1 MTAPQTGSS
10 PTPAPS
16 TIAGPSSGS
25 RPSTPAV
32 PAPVA
37 PKPVSPPTPQPV
49 STPSPEP
56 ELVAQ
61 HYRGQGG
68 KPLRVTANYIRLEV
82 VGGRGVFEHEVQFSP
97 RIDSQDERHRLVN
110 QQRDIIGRIK
120 VFNGYNL
127 FLPKM
132 IEGGRMELVS
142 KESHELNDVTVRIIF
157 KKQHDMSSM
166 QLLSMYNNV
175 FCRIM
180 RALKFIQHN
189 RKFFDPTKANKIA
202 AYNLEVWPGMVT
214 AVDRFEGGL
223 LLQLDGAS
231 RVLRT
236 ETARDVL
243 MNISK
248 KIKSTGGSMKQ
259 EAEKQLLGES
269 ILTRYNNKSYIVD
282 DINFEMSPKST
293 FVSEK
298 GVRWTFLAYYKEMYG
313 LEIKDKDQPLII
325 NRPKKKAQAQ
335 EGVDTMICL
344 VPELCLMTGLTDTMR
359 ADFKIM
365 KEVGNFTRLTPKQRQ
380 DVLHQFVQTVK
391 EHEEASIYL
400 TEWGLKLNDSTLPLE
415 GRQLPPEVLHFG
427 KGYKEQVNPK
437 ADWGRAATSKQVL
450 TPVPLTK
457 WAVVFVSKNQSI
469 VKQFCQVLSQQG
481 PKMGIN
487 VAMPKVVGLDNDRT
501 ETYLKAVRA
510 IIEPGVQ
517 LVVTIFPQM
526 RSDRYAAIKK
536 LCVAEKPV
544 ASQCVNLKTISNEK
558 KVTSVVQKI
567 ALQINCK
574 LGGELW
580 GTATPYKDLMVV
592 GIDVYHD
599 KTKKSGSVAGVV
611 ASLNDSLSR
620 YFSRAVFQGEGQEI
634 MDALKTAFVDSLIK
648 YWEVNHRWPQHIVVF
663 RDGVGD
669 GQLEVAEKHEAEQF
683 IRTFR
688 HVNGNGGD
696 TKLDEMLPED
706 YNPGF
711 TFVVVQK
718 RINTRIYLQTGPKNY
733 DNPPCGTIVDHTVTR
748 FKYKDFFLVPQSVN
762 QGTVTPTH
770 FIVLRELGTEP
781 NAEVNRKPVPKLE
794 ATDIQKLAYKLTHM
808 YFNWP
813 GTVRVPAP
821 VQYAHKLVDLVGQY
835 VHRCPAPQL
844 EDKLFYL

>member
-1 MTAPQTGSS
+1 MTAPQTETS
-10 PTPAPS
+10 PTPVPS
-16 TIAGPSSGS
+16 TVAGGSGS
-25 RPSTPAV
+25 RPATPA
-32 PAPVA
+32 APVLPSD
-37 PKPVSPPTPQPV
+37 PKPIVPPVSPPRQ
-49 STPSPEP
+49 SDPEP
-56 ELVAQ
+56 ELIAQ

-68 KPLRVTANYIRLEV
+68 KPIRITANYIRLEV
-82 VGGRGVFEHEVQFSP
+82 ADDRGVFEHEVTFSP
-97 RIDSQDERHRLVN
+97 RIDSNDERYKLVN
-110 QQRDIIGRIK
+110 QQRDVFGRIK
-120 VFNGYNL
+120 HFNGYNL

-142 KESHELNDVTVRIIF
+142 RESRDLTDVKVTVVF
-157 KKQHDMSSM
+157 KKKHDIGSM
-166 QLLSMYNNV
+166 QLLSMFNGV
-175 FCRIM
+175 FNRIM

-189 RKFFDPTKANKIA
+189 RKFFDPSKSNKIA

-214 AVDRFEGGL
+214 AVDRYEGGL
-223 LLQLDGAS
+223 LLQLDAAN

-236 ETARDVL
+236 ETVRDAL
-243 MNISK
+243 MRCATKAKQSG
-248 KIKSTGGSMKQ
+248 TSMKQ
-259 EAEKQLLGES
+259 EAEKELLGCS

-282 DINFEMSPKST
+282 DINFEMSPEST
-293 FVSEK
+293 FTNEK
-298 GVRWTFLAYYKEMYG
+298 GQTMTFVEYYKRQYG
-313 LEIKDKDQPLII
+313 LEVRDKKQPMII
-325 NRPKKKAQAQ
+325 NRPKKKSLSHD
-335 EGVDTMICL
+335 GVDPMICL
-344 VPELCLMTGLTDTMR
+344 VPELCLMTGLTDQMR

-380 DVLHQFVQTVK
+380 DVLHQFVESVK
-391 EHEEASIYL
+391 ENPEANIYL
-400 TEWGLKLNDSTLPLE
+400 QEWGLKVSDSTLPLE

-437 ADWGRAATSKQVL
+437 ADWARAATSKQVL
-450 TPVPLTK
+450 TPVALAK
-457 WAVVFVSKNQSI
+457 WAVVFVSKNQPV
-469 VKQFCQVLSQQG
+469 VKSFCQILSQQG

-501 ETYLKAVRA
+501 ETYLKAVRS

-517 LVVTIFPQM
+517 LIVTIFPQM

-536 LCVAEKPV
+536 LCVSEKPV
-544 ASQCVNLKTISNEK
+544 ANQCINLKTISNEK

-580 GTATPYKDLMVV
+580 GTVTPYKDLMVV

-611 ASLNDSLSR
+611 CSLNDSLSR

-634 MDALKTAFVDSLIK
+634 MDALKTAFVDCMIK
-648 YWEVNHRWPQHIVVF
+648 YWDVNHRWPQHILVF

-669 GQLEVAEKHEAEQF
+669 GQLEVTEKHEAEQF

-688 HVNGNGGD
+688 HVNGDNGD
-696 TKLDEMLPED
+696 TLNDKLPED

-711 TFVVVQK
+711 TFCVVQK
-718 RINTRIYLQTGPKNY
+718 RINTRIYLQTGPRSY
-733 DNPPCGTIVDHTVTR
+733 ENPPCGTVLDHTVTR
-748 FKYKDFFLVPQSVN
+748 FKYKDFFLVPQCVN
-762 QGTVTPTH
+762 QGTVSPTH

-781 NAEVNRKPVPKLE
+781 NAQVDGKPVPTLQ
-794 ATDIQKLAYKLTHM
+794 ASDVQKLAYKLTHM

-835 VHRCPAPQL
+835 VHRAPAPQL

>member
-1 MTAPQTGSS
+1 ML
-10 PTPAPS
+10 PS
-16 TIAGPSSGS
+16 DPKPI
-25 RPSTPAV
+25 V
-32 PAPVA
+32 P
-37 PKPVSPPTPQPV
+37 PVSPPRKRD
-49 STPSPEP
+49 PEP
-56 ELVAQ
+56 ELIAQ

-68 KPLRVTANYIRLEV
+68 KPIRITANYIRLEV
-82 VGGRGVFEHEVQFSP
+82 ADDRGVFEHEVTFSP
-97 RIDSQDERHRLVN
+97 RIDSNDERYKLVN
-110 QQRDIIGRIK
+110 QQRDVFGRIK
-120 VFNGYNL
+120 HFNGYNL

-142 KESHELNDVTVRIIF
+142 RESRDLTDVKVTVVF
-157 KKQHDMSSM
+157 KKKHDIGSM
-166 QLLSMYNNV
+166 QLLSMFNGV
-175 FCRIM
+175 FNRIM

-189 RKFFDPTKANKIA
+189 RKFFDPSKSNKIA

-214 AVDRFEGGL
+214 AVDRYEGGL
-223 LLQLDGAS
+223 LLQLDAAN

-236 ETARDVL
+236 ETVRDAL
-243 MNISK
+243 MRCATKAKQSG
-248 KIKSTGGSMKQ
+248 TSMKQ
-259 EAEKQLLGES
+259 EAEKELLGCS

-282 DINFEMSPKST
+282 DINFEMSPEST
-293 FVSEK
+293 FTNEK
-298 GVRWTFLAYYKEMYG
+298 GQTMTFVEYYKRQYG
-313 LEIKDKDQPLII
+313 LEVRDKKQPMII
-325 NRPKKKAQAQ
+325 NRPKKKSLSHD
-335 EGVDTMICL
+335 GVDPMICL
-344 VPELCLMTGLTDTMR
+344 VPELCLMTGLTDQMR

-380 DVLHQFVQTVK
+380 DVLHQFVESVK
-391 EHEEASIYL
+391 ENPEANIYL
-400 TEWGLKLNDSTLPLE
+400 QEWGLKVSDSTLPLE

-437 ADWGRAATSKQVL
+437 ADWARAATSKQVL
-450 TPVPLTK
+450 TPVALAK
-457 WAVVFVSKNQSI
+457 WAVVFVSKNQPV
-469 VKQFCQVLSQQG
+469 VKSFCQILSQQG

-487 VAMPKVVGLDNDRT
+487 VATPKVVGLDNDRT
-501 ETYLKAVRA
+501 ETYLKAVRS

-517 LVVTIFPQM
+517 LIVTIFPQM

-536 LCVAEKPV
+536 LCVSEKPV
-544 ASQCVNLKTISNEK
+544 ANQCINLKTISNEK

-580 GTATPYKDLMVV
+580 GTVTPYKDLMVV

-611 ASLNDSLSR
+611 CSLNDSLSR

-634 MDALKTAFVDSLIK
+634 MDALKTAFVDCMIK
-648 YWEVNHRWPQHIVVF
+648 YWDVNHRWPQHILVF

-669 GQLEVAEKHEAEQF
+669 GQLEVTEKHEAEQF

-688 HVNGNGGD
+688 HVNGDGD
-696 TKLDEMLPED
+696 TLNDKLPED

-711 TFVVVQK
+711 TFCVVQK
-718 RINTRIYLQTGPKNY
+718 RINTRIYLQTGPRSY
-733 DNPPCGTIVDHTVTR
+733 ENPPCGTVLDHTVTR
-748 FKYKDFFLVPQSVN
+748 FKYKDFFLVPQCVN
-762 QGTVTPTH
+762 QGTVSPTH

-781 NAEVNRKPVPKLE
+781 NAQVDGKPVPTLQ
-794 ATDIQKLAYKLTHM
+794 ASDVQKLAYKLTHM

-835 VHRCPAPQL
+835 VHRAPAPQL

>member
-10 PTPAPS
+10 PTPAAS
-16 TIAGPSSGS
+16 TVAGDSGS
-25 RPSTPAV
+25 RPSTPA
-32 PAPVA
+32 A
-37 PKPVSPPTPQPV
+37 PKPVSPPQPV

-56 ELVAQ
+56 VELVAQ

-68 KPLRVTANYIRLEV
+68 KPIRITANYIRLEV
-82 VGGRGVFEHEVQFSP
+82 LEGRGVYEHEVILSP
-97 RIDSQDERHRLVN
+97 RIDSIDERHRLVN
-110 QQRDIIGRIK
+110 QQREIIGRIK
-120 VFNGYNL
+120 VFDGYNL
-127 FLPKM
+127 YLPKM
-132 IEGGRMELVS
+132 IEGGRMELIS
-142 KESHELNDVTVRIIF
+142 KESHDLSDVSVKIVF
-157 KKQHDMSSM
+157 KKQHDMGSR
-166 QLLSMYNNV
+166 QLLTMYNNV

-180 RALKFIQHN
+180 RALRFIQHN

-223 LLQLDGAS
+223 LLQLDAAS

-248 KIKSTGGSMKQ
+248 KIKGTGGSLKQ
-259 EAEKQLLGES
+259 EAEKQLLGET

-282 DINFEMSPKST
+282 DINFDMSPKSSFTRENGVVTT
-293 FVSEK
+293 FVE
-298 GVRWTFLAYYKEMYG
+298 YYKAQYG
-313 LEIKDKDQPLII
+313 LDIKDKDQPMII
-325 NRPKKKAQAQ
+325 NRPKKKSQAQ

-344 VPELCLMTGLTDTMR
+344 VPELVLMTGLTDQMR

-391 EHEEASIYL
+391 ENQEANIYL
-400 TEWGLKLNDSTLPLE
+400 TEWGLKLSDSTLPLE

-457 WAVVFVSKNQSI
+457 WAVVFVSKNQQI
-469 VKQFCQVLSQQG
+469 VRSFCQILSQQG

-517 LVVTIFPQM
+517 LVVCVFPQM
-526 RSDRYAAIKK
+526 RTDRYAAIKK

-544 ASQCVNLKTISNEK
+544 ASQCINLKTISNEK

-599 KTKKSGSVAGVV
+599 KTRKSGSVAGVV

-634 MDALKTAFVDSLIK
+634 MDALKTAFVDCLIK

-688 HVNGNGGD
+688 HVNGGNGGGGNEA
-696 TKLDEMLPED
+696 KLDEMLPDD

-711 TFVVVQK
+711 SFVVVQK
-718 RINTRIYLQTGPKNY
+718 RINTRIYLQTGPRNY
-733 DNPPCGTIVDHTVTR
+733 DNPPCGTVLDHTVTR

-762 QGTVTPTH
+762 QGTVSPTH

-781 NAEVNRKPVPKLE
+781 NAEVNGKPVPKLE

-835 VHRCPAPQL
+835 VHRVPAPQL